1 MKSIAY
7 VLKKQSCNTQKTFWN
22 KLLRDF
28 LHWTNSERFYEKV
41 FWLTSG
47 VISKKTSEKIP
58 MQTMSY
64 IKQNWSVTCFFFWS
78 FSTYTTAR
86 NWKMIRERVF
96 IDGKF
101 NFVSVT
107 AVVSIY
113 CETRSVHS
121 SDKFNRL
128 NNSIRRK
135 SINHYTRLFQLY
147 PNMTWLRTFFIRF
160 PVPASSVPHQSHKR
174 RNKFVL
180 ISSSKTSGL
189 SMFSVCAR
197 SKHVPIPA
205 SPEHADNTRFL
216 PTFGQETRC
225 FALKATLFLFT
236 RF

>member
-1 MKSIAY
+1 MHHLIFGVFQLMRPLEIIGKWYEEEYSFMASSMLY
-7 VLKKQSCNTQKTFWN
+7 RSQ
-22 KLLRDF
+22 LL
-28 LHWTNSERFYEKV
+28 Y
-41 FWLTSG
+41 
-47 VISKKTSEKIP
+47 P
-58 MQTMSY
+58 
-64 IKQNWSVTCFFFWS
+64 
-78 FSTYTTAR
+78 
-86 NWKMIRERVF
+86 
-96 IDGKF
+96 
-101 NFVSVT
+101 
-107 AVVSIY
+107 Y
-113 CETRSVHS
+113 CEACVRSVRS